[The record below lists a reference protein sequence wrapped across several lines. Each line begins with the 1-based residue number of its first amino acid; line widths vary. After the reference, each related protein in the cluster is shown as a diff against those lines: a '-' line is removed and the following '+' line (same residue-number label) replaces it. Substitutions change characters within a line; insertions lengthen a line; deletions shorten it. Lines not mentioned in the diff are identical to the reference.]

1 MSEAYHPIENYGVI
15 GNLQTVAL
23 IGMDGSI
30 DFLCFPYFDS
40 PSIFASLLDS
50 ERGGRFILSP
60 TFQHRRPK
68 QMYLSNS
75 NILLTRFLSPD
86 GVVEVCDFMPISLE
100 SGRDQVEP
108 VHQLIRRAKC
118 VRGEVKFQMAFDPRL
133 DYGRV
138 KQQVKLLSEKEALFI
153 PDCGE
158 RSISPIRLR
167 AEVPLV
173 IRQGRVESEF
183 VLSAGQS
190 ALFILEG
197 DEDAPH
203 AIDPHRVSEE
213 FKATLNFWQSWIA
226 QSTYRGR
233 WREIVD
239 RSALVLKLLVSQRH
253 GSIVAAPTFGLPE
266 VIGAGRNWDYRY
278 TWIRD
283 ASFTLYALSR
293 LGFHSESKAFMQWLA
308 ARCRDLR
315 PNEPLQ
321 IMYGTDGRRD
331 LTEVELSHWEG
342 YRGSSPVRI
351 GNGAHDQV
359 QLDIYGELLDAV
371 YLYNKYGEPIS
382 HDLWSQLSRLIE
394 WVCQN
399 WDQPDEGIW
408 EVRGGKQ
415 PLFYSRLMCWV
426 AVDRALRLAE
436 KRSFPAPMA
445 RWLGVRDAIYHQ
457 MHTEFWSEELQSFV
471 QTKNGKTLDAAC
483 LLAPLVRFISP
494 TDPRWLSTLRAIEQ
508 GLVDDSLVYRYRTDD
523 GLTGTEGTFCMCSF
537 WLIECLARS
546 GQVKRARFLLEKTL
560 GYANHL
566 GLFAEELSPSGE
578 HLGNFPQA
586 FTHLALIS
594 AAFELNRRLDEK
606 GKG

>member
-23 IGMDGSI
+23 IGMDASI

-100 SGRDQVEP
+100 SGRDRVEP

-118 VRGEVKFQMAFDPRL
+118 VRGEVQFQMACDPRL
-133 DYGRV
+133 DYGRA
-138 KQQVKLLSEKEALFI
+138 KQQVKLLSEKEALFV
-153 PDCGE
+153 PDCAE

-183 VLSAGQS
+183 VLRAGES

-203 AIDPHRVSEE
+203 AIDPHRVGEE
-213 FKATLNFWQSWIA
+213 FKATLNFWQSWIS

-266 VIGAGRNWDYRY
+266 AIGAGRNWDYRY

-308 ARCRDLR
+308 ARCRDLG

-331 LTEVELSHWEG
+331 LSEEELSHWEG

-351 GNGAHDQV
+351 GNGAHDQM
-359 QLDIYGELLDAV
+359 QLDIYGELLDSV

-382 HDLWSQLSRLIE
+382 HDLWSQLCRLIE

-457 MHTEFWSEELQSFV
+457 MHTEFWNEELQSFV

-494 TDPRWLSTLRAIEQ
+494 TDPRWLSTLRAIEE
-508 GLVDDSLVYRYRTDD
+508 GLVDDSLVYRYRTED
-523 GLTGTEGTFCMCSF
+523 GLIGTEGTFCMCSF

-546 GQVKRARFLLEKTL
+546 GEVKRARFLLEKTL

>member
-1 MSEAYHPIENYGVI
+1 MVMSGAYHPIENYGVI

-23 IGMDGSI
+23 IGMDASI

-100 SGRDQVEP
+100 SGRDRVEP

-118 VRGEVKFQMAFDPRL
+118 VRGEVQFQMACDPRL
-133 DYGRV
+133 DYGRA
-138 KQQVKLLSEKEALFI
+138 KQQVKLLSEKEALFF

-167 AEVPLV
+167 SEVPLV
-173 IRQGRVESEF
+173 IREGRVESEF

-203 AIDPHRVSEE
+203 AIDPHRVGEE
-213 FKATLNFWQSWIA
+213 FKATLNFWQSWVA

-233 WREIVD
+233 WREMVD

-266 VIGAGRNWDYRY
+266 AIGAGRNWDYRY

-293 LGFHSESKAFMQWLA
+293 LGFHSESRAFMQWLA
-308 ARCRDLR
+308 ARCRDLGA
-315 PNEPLQ
+315 NEPLQ

-359 QLDIYGELLDAV
+359 QLDIYGELLD
-371 YLYNKYGEPIS
+371 S
-382 HDLWSQLSRLIE
+382 
-394 WVCQN
+394 
-399 WDQPDEGIW
+399 
-408 EVRGGKQ
+408 
-415 PLFYSRLMCWV
+415 V
-426 AVDRALRLAE
+426 AR
-436 KRSFPAPMA
+436 
-445 RWLGVRDAIYHQ
+445 
-457 MHTEFWSEELQSFV
+457 
-471 QTKNGKTLDAAC
+471 
-483 LLAPLVRFISP
+483 SP
-494 TDPRWLSTLRAIEQ
+494 TKRLKRPANLSCP
-508 GLVDDSLVYRYRTDD
+508 V
-523 GLTGTEGTFCMCSF
+523 
-537 WLIECLARS
+537 
-546 GQVKRARFLLEKTL
+546 
-560 GYANHL
+560 
-566 GLFAEELSPSGE
+566 
-578 HLGNFPQA
+578 
-586 FTHLALIS
+586 S
-594 AAFELNRRLDEK
+594 ASW
-606 GKG
+606 